1 MTTRSKFLWGLAAG
15 AAVGAAAG
23 VLLTPKT
30 GKETRRVVAAGA
42 EKTWHNLKHKAG
54 WRKGHAHDVQEQY
67 VEKVG

>member
-30 GKETRRVVAAGA
+30 GKESRRAVAAGA
-42 EKTWHNLKHKAG
+42 EKTWHNLKNRVG
-54 WRKGHAHDVQEQY
+54 RGNGHAHDAEAQYAEQ
-67 VEKVG
+67 VG